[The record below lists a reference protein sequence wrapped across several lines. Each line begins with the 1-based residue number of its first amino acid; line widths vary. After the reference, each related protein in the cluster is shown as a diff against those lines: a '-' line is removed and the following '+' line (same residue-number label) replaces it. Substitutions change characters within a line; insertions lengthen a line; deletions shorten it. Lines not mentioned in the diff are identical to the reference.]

1 MYTVSM
7 TKLLKD
13 SGLELSQLAVEEL
26 DRLAAYQGE
35 SKKSIAKAIGMG
47 RPTVSAKLNG
57 RKRITLDE
65 FISMAQAINVNPV
78 DVLAHAL
85 AEREVRDEHGA

>member
-1 MYTVSM
+1 MYTVGM

-47 RPTVSAKLNG
+47 RPTVSAKLN
-57 RKRITLDE
+57 K
-65 FISMAQAINVNPV
+65 
-78 DVLAHAL
+78 AL
-85 AEREVRDEHGA
+85 ADREVRDEHGA